1 METIMKANEK
11 IEKQIQSLLKNTII
25 LNRRYLDDEQLDRNE
40 QFQVL
45 EEIFSLDLRDTEIRE
60 LSSHFAPM
68 FRGDHPVHLSLY
80 GKTGTGKTVT
90 MLYFLNMLQSICKK
104 KKIEMR
110 YIHLDLSTPK
120 PCFRVL
126 NDLAC
131 YLDATKRYKKGISLD
146 ELMGKIEEKL
156 RDHKGYFIIFVDEV
170 DHVRR
175 DMDSFLKFLVKR
187 LPQTISLK
195 LVLVFT
201 SNRLNWQENMDP
213 RIRSFLKIN
222 ELFFKPYNACDLRQ
236 ILSLRI
242 KKALNQ
248 LMIEQGVLEK
258 IAAVSSKS
266 HGDARKAVELLSKS
280 ALIAEREGTKV
291 TLDLVDR
298 ALDDIEKDKY
308 VAMIK
313 ASPKQL
319 QAALYAIITLTTGKK
334 PLYTGDAYDGYNS
347 FCNRSGLRA
356 LTQRAF
362 SDLVSELDIYGF
374 IQAKIFSH
382 GRYGRTKEI
391 SVNLPREIT
400 DKLKQVILME
410 FDLDPVH

>member
-1 METIMKANEK
+1 MHANIK
-11 IEKQIQSLLKNTII
+11 IEKQIQSLLNTRII
-25 LNRRYLDDEQLDRNE
+25 IQRRFLDDEQLERYE
-40 QFQVL
+40 QFNVL
-45 EEIFSLDLRDTEIRE
+45 EEIFALDIRDTEIRD
-60 LSSHFAPM
+60 LSAHFAPM
-68 FRGDHPVHLSLY
+68 FWDGHPVHLSLY
-80 GKTGTGKTVT
+80 GKTGTGKTIT
-90 MLYFLNMLQSICKK
+90 MLYFLNMLHSICKK

-131 YLDATKRYKKGISLD
+131 YLDASKRYKKGISLD

-156 RDHKGYFIIFVDEV
+156 RGYKGYFIIFVDEV

-187 LPQTISLK
+187 LPQTVSLK

-201 SNRLNWQENMDP
+201 SNKLNWQENMDP
-213 RIRSFLKIN
+213 RIKSFLKIN
-222 ELFFKPYNACDLRQ
+222 ELFFKPYNACDLQ
-236 ILSLRI
+236 KILSLRV

-248 LMIEQGVLEK
+248 EMIEQGVLEK
-258 IAAVSSKS
+258 IAAVSSKT

-313 ASPKQL
+313 SSPKQL
-319 QAALYAIITLTTGKK
+319 QAALYAIITLTTGTK
-334 PLYTGDAYDGYNS
+334 PLYTGDAYDGYS
-347 FCNRSGLRA
+347 AFCTKIKLRA

-362 SDLVSELDIYGF
+362 SDLVSELDMYGF
-374 IQAKIFSH
+374 IHARISSY

-391 SVNLPREIT
+391 TVNLPREIL
-400 DKLKQVILME
+400 DKLKHVILME